1 MRPKTLARAHPA
13 THYLTHS
20 AKDAVMLK
28 VAIQMDPVEAVNIDS
43 DTTWLMMMTA
53 QERGHALWIYDFRTL
68 ALENGRLY
76 CRARPARLAQ
86 IQGHHADLG
95 DEVKLDLQCDVDVI
109 LMRQDPPFDMAYVT
123 ATYLLETVHPGTL
136 VINDPA
142 EVRSA
147 PEKLLV
153 TQFPD
158 LTPPTLISSDPVA
171 LVDFHRRHGDVVLK
185 PLHGA
190 AGSGVVRLKAEDPNL
205 EALIEIHAM
214 GSRDPLVIQKFIP
227 AVSKGDKRI
236 LLVDGEPV
244 GAINRIPA
252 KDQVRS
258 NLRVGGTA
266 APVELTPRDLEICKA
281 IGPTL
286 KARGLIF
293 VGIDVIGDWMTEI
306 NVTSPTGAQQL
317 KQFTG
322 TDATAAMWAVIEKKK
337 G

>member
-1 MRPKTLARAHPA
+1 
-13 THYLTHS
+13 
-20 AKDAVMLK
+20 MLR
-28 VAIQMDPVEAVNIDS
+28 VAIQMDPIEAVNIES
-43 DTTWLMMMTA
+43 DTTFLQAMEA
-53 QERGHALWIYDFRTL
+53 QNRGYPVWVYDFRTL
-68 ALENGRLY
+68 ALEDGRLF
-76 CRARPARLAQ
+76 CRARPVTLRQ
-86 IQGHHADLG
+86 TVGDHVTFG
-95 DEVKLDLQCDVDVI
+95 DEVKLDLSADVDVI

-123 ATYLLETVHPGTL
+123 ATYLLETVHPKTL
-136 VINDPA
+136 VVNDPA

-153 TQFPD
+153 TRFPD

-171 LVDFHRRHGDVVLK
+171 LADFHRRHGEVVLK

-190 AGSGVVRLKAEDPNL
+190 AGSGVVRLRADDPNL
-205 EALIEIHAM
+205 EALVEIHAT
-214 GSRDPLVIQKFIP
+214 GSRDPLVIQKFLP

-236 LLVDGEPV
+236 ILIDGEPV

-252 KDQVRS
+252 RDQVRS

-266 APVELTPRDLEICKA
+266 APVELTGRDREICAA

-286 KARGLIF
+286 RERGLIF

-317 KQFTG
+317 KRFAG
-322 TDATAAMWAVIEKKK
+322 VDAAALMWDVIERKR
-337 G
+337 GGNA

>member
-1 MRPKTLARAHPA
+1 
-13 THYLTHS
+13 
-20 AKDAVMLK
+20 MLR
-28 VAIQMDPVEAVNIDS
+28 VAIQMDPIEAVNIES
-43 DTTWLMMMTA
+43 DTTFLQAMEA
-53 QERGHALWIYDFRTL
+53 QNRGYPVWVYDFRTL
-68 ALENGRLY
+68 ALEDGKLF
-76 CRARPARLAQ
+76 CRARPVTLRQ
-86 IQGHHADLG
+86 TVGDHVSFD
-95 DEVKLDLQCDVDVI
+95 DEVKLDLSQDVDVI

-123 ATYLLETVHPGTL
+123 ATYLLETVHPKTL
-136 VINDPA
+136 VVNDPA

-153 TQFPD
+153 TRFPG

-171 LVDFHRRHGDVVLK
+171 LADFHRRHGEVVLK

-190 AGSGVVRLKAEDPNL
+190 AGSGVVRLKADDPNL
-205 EALIEIHAM
+205 DALVEIHAM

-236 LLVDGEPV
+236 ILIDGEPV

-266 APVELTPRDLEICKA
+266 APVELTARDREICAA
-281 IGPTL
+281 IGPEL
-286 KARGLIF
+286 RRRGLIF
-293 VGIDVIGDWMTEI
+293 VGIDVIGDWLTEI

-317 KQFTG
+317 KRFTG
-322 TDATAAMWAVIEKKK
+322 VDAAALMWDVIERKRA

>member
-1 MRPKTLARAHPA
+1 
-13 THYLTHS
+13 
-20 AKDAVMLK
+20 MLR
-28 VAIQMDPVEAVNIDS
+28 VAIQMDPIEAVNIES
-43 DTTWLMMMTA
+43 DTTFLQAMEA
-53 QERGHALWIYDFRTL
+53 QNRGYPVWVYDFRTL
-68 ALENGRLY
+68 ALEDGRLF
-76 CRARPARLAQ
+76 CRARPVTLRQTA
-86 IQGHHADLG
+86 GDHVSFG
-95 DEVKLDLQCDVDVI
+95 DEAKLDLSQDVDVI

-123 ATYLLETVHPGTL
+123 ATYLLETVHPKTL
-136 VINDPA
+136 VVNDPA

-153 TQFPD
+153 TRFPD

-171 LVDFHRRHGDVVLK
+171 LADFHRRHGEVVLK

-190 AGSGVVRLKAEDPNL
+190 AGSGVVRLKADDPNL
-205 EALIEIHAM
+205 DALVEIHAM
-214 GSRDPLVIQKFIP
+214 GSRDPLVIQKFLP

-236 LLVDGEPV
+236 ILIDGEPV
-244 GAINRIPA
+244 GAINRVPA

-266 APVELTPRDLEICKA
+266 APVELTERDREICAA

-286 KARGLIF
+286 RDRGLIF

-317 KQFTG
+317 KRFSG
-322 TDATAAMWAVIEKKK
+322 VDAAALMWDVIERKRGGKA
-337 G
+337 